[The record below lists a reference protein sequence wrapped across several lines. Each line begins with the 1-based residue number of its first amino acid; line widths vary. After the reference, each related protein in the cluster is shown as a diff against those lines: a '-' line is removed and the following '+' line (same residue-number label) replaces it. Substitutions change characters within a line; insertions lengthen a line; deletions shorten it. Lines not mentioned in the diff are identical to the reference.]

1 MSKKKKQVG
10 KGIRALLSNI
20 ENNQTSEPALDSVKE
35 LNNDSYMVPIS
46 QIETNPY
53 QPRQDFDE
61 EELQELSTS
70 ISVHGLIQ
78 PVTLRS
84 LGDNSFQLIS
94 GERRL
99 RASKLAG
106 LTEVPAY
113 IRLANDQEMLEM
125 ALIENIQRSNL
136 NAIEIAIS
144 YQRLIDECSLTH
156 ETMSH
161 RVGKKRSTISN
172 YIRLLKLP
180 PIIQSSIKE
189 GKISMG
195 HARALAGIDEVDKQ
209 LAIFKEVVDR
219 KLSVRGT
226 ENLISQYGR
235 PTSSSTPASASHED
249 VPSEVRDFIERLR
262 GKLGTKVD
270 INRNNKGAG
279 KIVIKF
285 NTDREFNFIM
295 DLLDD

>member
-20 ENNQTSEPALDSVKE
+20 ENNQSTESTLESVKE

-106 LTEVPAY
+106 LTEIPAY

-144 YQRLIDECSLTH
+144 YQRLIDECNLTH
-156 ETMSH
+156 ETMSN

-180 PIIQSSIKE
+180 PRIQSCIKE

-195 HARALAGIDEVDKQ
+195 HARALAGVEEVEKQ
-209 LAIFKEVVDR
+209 LAIFNEVIDR
-219 KLSVRGT
+219 KLSVRAT
-226 ENLISQYGR
+226 ENLISQYGK
-235 PTSSSTPASASHED
+235 PSSSSSTASTSHED
-249 VPSEVRDFIERLR
+249 VPSEVREFVERLR

-270 INRNNKGAG
+270 VNRNNKGAG

-295 DLLDD
+295 DQLDD